1 MGIRSRVKKLI
12 LPIIGNNNPTP
23 PASARPAPAPAART
37 YTPPEPPKSARGTQD
52 PTEWIKEQ
60 VAEHPVF
67 LFMKGNP
74 QQPACGFSANASAIL
89 RQYDQPTGHC
99 NVLEDGEVREAVKEF
114 SNWPTIP
121 QLYIGGEFMGGS
133 DILTE
138 MQGNGELKEAIAA
151 AVAAKKA
158 AE

>member
-12 LPIIGNNNPTP
+12 LPIIGTKTPTP
-23 PASARPAPAPAART
+23 PAATRTAPAPAART
-37 YTPPEPPKSARGTQD
+37 YTPPEPPKSARGSMD

-60 VAEHPVF
+60 VAEHAVY
-67 LFMKGNP
+67 LFTKGEP
-74 QQPACGFSANASAIL
+74 SQPACGFSANSSAIL
-89 RQYDQPTGHC
+89 RQYGQPTGYC
-99 NVLEDGEVREAVKEF
+99 NVLEDGEVREAVKDF

-138 MQGNGELKEAIAA
+138 MEGNGELKAAIAE

-158 AE
+158 V